1 MEKKIQFG
9 HILMLF
15 GILSQVL
22 TYIITKDSLL
32 SFISG
37 LTGVFAVVLCSEKKM
52 SYYVFSILQ
61 MLTFSI
67 ICYHEQLY
75 GKIFE
80 NAFYFILAIIGIF
93 LWKNNLDDENLVEPK
108 KMDFKGLL
116 TLLFSISITT
126 LVSYYILAYIGGKQ
140 PFIDG
145 FTMVIGIVANILMM
159 LRFRENWILWFIAD
173 VLCIVLFLRQ
183 ENWCMVV
190 QYVFWTI
197 NTVYGFIKWR

>member
-1 MEKKIQFG
+1 MGKKIQFG

-52 SYYVFSILQ
+52 SYYFFSILQ

-108 KMDFKGLL
+108 KMDFKGVLM
-116 TLLFSISITT
+116 LLFSISITT
-126 LVSYYILAYIGGKQ
+126 LISYYILAYMGGKQ
-140 PFIDG
+140 PFMDG
-145 FTMVIGIVANILMM
+145 FTTVIGIVANILMM
-159 LRFRENWILWFIAD
+159 LRFRENWILWFITD

-197 NTVYGFIKWR
+197 NTVYGFIK